1 MIKQVLLND
10 WFQVVLLEFINYIH
24 AAGDCIPVIEFVLA
38 DDTSLVPTSCQLF
51 YLLFIMA
58 GPILK
63 NLAIKSVLNF
73 IELVFILLRLIIVYV
88 MLILHNH
95 R

>member
-1 MIKQVLLND
+1 
-10 WFQVVLLEFINYIH
+10 
-24 AAGDCIPVIEFVLA
+24 
-38 DDTSLVPTSCQLF
+38 
-51 YLLFIMA
+51 MA

-73 IELVFILLRLIIVYV
+73 IELVLIILQLIIVYV